1 VSSDLRNGRG
11 ELRDRAVYVRLP
23 AEAGEHAG
31 KVLLL
36 LKSVYGL
43 KNSGRELVQQLSEQI
58 LSFTMKVKCPKTG
71 REIEAKF
78 TRLAVDHCI
87 YQYEDA
93 FGRVMMLLHYVD
105 DIVAAT
111 TDRELREAFFD
122 HTRKKWA
129 IPAEEQMNRFLGISY
144 TWDREKGSCKASAAA
159 YIERAA
165 RRFGLEDTRTRATPM
180 EAGFEIN
187 ESDFVAVTVRFDVS
201 YALSVLSRHLSRPNA
216 RLIAAAKR
224 IVKYLVHTKDLR
236 ITWSISEKDKES
248 GFANV
253 LFAAVDASFARPY

>member
-1 VSSDLRNGRG
+1 
-11 ELRDRAVYVRLP
+11 
-23 AEAGEHAG
+23 
-31 KVLLL
+31 
-36 LKSVYGL
+36 
-43 KNSGRELVQQLSEQI
+43 
-58 LSFTMKVKCPKTG
+58 
-71 REIEAKF
+71 
-78 TRLAVDHCI
+78 VDQRS
-87 YQYEDA
+87 YRYEDA
-93 FGRVMMLLHYVD
+93 IGRFMMLLHHVD
-105 DIVAAT
+105 DIVTVT
-111 TDRELREAFFD
+111 TDRKFRESFFD
-122 HTRKKWA
+122 HIIVCKKWA
-129 IPAEEQMNRFLGISY
+129 ITAEGQMNRFLGISY